1 MKNYLLPIFV
11 LLIVGC
17 GNHRPQQT
25 YDEMLNDI
33 VQNFNRGTT
42 DGDSVLKTFVRKTQA
57 DSVARQYSNPAMK
70 EEMMLNLI
78 SDYLVAGQVDNA
90 QHLYDNMLEYAE
102 QEYGQVCQ
110 MTAMAYFEKAHL
122 YEQTG
127 DLDNAIKMMQKSA
140 EVFKKLPKNQYNQ
153 YNDAKE
159 FIKRWT
165 SDNPIIEFKD
175 AKFLEALL
183 SNSNYGLDRN
193 GDGQISKRE
202 AANVKYLHIDKCE
215 ITRMDEICY
224 FTALKKLYCYNNQLS
239 SLDLS
244 KNTELTYL
252 NCRYNQLTSL
262 DISKNTELTYLSC
275 DNNQLSSINVSTNT
289 ALIELYCYNN
299 QLTSLDLSKNTALTE
314 LECYNNQLTL
324 LDVSRN
330 KALTRLECGYNQLI
344 SLDLSKNTALTYLS
358 CDTNQ
363 LTSLNLS
370 KNTALITLYCGG
382 NQLTSLDVSNSKE
395 LTLLRCN
402 GNQLT
407 SVRIYKYNIM
417 DEWLMDDIIFDYGNI
432 ITYIE

>member
-1 MKNYLLPIFV
+1 MKNYLLPIFA

-17 GNHRPQQT
+17 GNQRPRQT

-33 VQNFNRGTT
+33 VQNFNTGTT
-42 DGDSVLKTFVRKTQA
+42 GGDSVLNAFVRKTQA
-57 DSVARQYSNPAMK
+57 DSVARQYSNPAIK
-70 EEMMLNLI
+70 EEMMFNLI

-102 QEYGQVCQ
+102 SEYGKVCQ
-110 MTAMAYFEKAHL
+110 MKATVYFEKAHL

-140 EVFKKLPKNQYNQ
+140 EVFEKLPKNECNQ

-175 AKFLEALL
+175 PKFLEALL
-183 SNSNYGLDRN
+183 SNYGLDRN

-202 AANVKYLHIDKCE
+202 AANVKYLHIDKYA
-215 ITRMDEICY
+215 ITSMGEICY
-224 FTALKKLYCYNNQLS
+224 FTALKKLYCYNNQLT

-244 KNTELTYL
+244 KNSELTYL

-262 DISKNTELTYLSC
+262 DISKNTALTEL
-275 DNNQLSSINVSTNT
+275 N
-289 ALIELYCYNN
+289 CYNN
-299 QLTSLDLSKNTALTE
+299 QLTSLDVSK
-314 LECYNNQLTL
+314 
-324 LDVSRN
+324 N